1 VEVYYLHGF
10 ASSAQSSKASFF
22 GARLAERGITLRV
35 PDFNE
40 PDFSTLTI
48 SRMVEQVVQSMNE
61 VRGPRTGPTALI
73 GSSLGAF
80 VAIQVALRRPSSVS
94 RLVLL
99 APALD
104 IGGNRL
110 RDLGDR
116 GIDEWRR
123 TNTLNVFHH
132 GDGKTLPLRFDF
144 YTDALNYDALGA
156 DLGIP
161 VQVFQGQRDAA
172 VDPALTRRWSS
183 SRPNVELHELD
194 DDHQLYASLEYI
206 WKETARFLEL
216 T

>member
-22 GARLAERGITLRV
+22 AARLAERGVTLRV

-48 SRMVEQVVQSMNE
+48 SRMVAQVLE
-61 VRGPRTGPTALI
+61 DLRGLRIGPAALI
-73 GSSLGAF
+73 GSSLGGF
-80 VAIQVALRRPSSVS
+80 VAIQVALSKPASVS

-110 RDLGDR
+110 RNLGDR

-123 TNTLNVFHH
+123 TNTLEVFHH
-132 GDGKTLPLRFDF
+132 GYGKTLPLRFDF
-144 YTDALNYDALGA
+144 YTDALNYDALDA

-172 VDPALTRRWSS
+172 VDPGLTRSWSR
-183 SRPNVELHELD
+183 SRPHVELHELD
-194 DDHQLYASLEYI
+194 DDHQLYASLGYI
-206 WKETARFLEL
+206 WKESARFLEL